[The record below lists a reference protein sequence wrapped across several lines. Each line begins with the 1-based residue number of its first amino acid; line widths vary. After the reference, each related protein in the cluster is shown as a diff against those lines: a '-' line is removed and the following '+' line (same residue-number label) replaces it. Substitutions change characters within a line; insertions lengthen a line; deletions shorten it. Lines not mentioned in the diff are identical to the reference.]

1 MFLETPD
8 WSGTE
13 WVEGLASA
21 CAIANRVD
29 GPARALLTAHEQGV
43 VAISLFDHRSSI
55 EPPAGLARW
64 LGHLFGFRPVNQLA
78 DRKLE
83 ALRRYCIMRRL
94 CEDALPPAEDDRIR
108 AAGYCDAALEEV
120 GKLLAASRVVH

>member
-1 MFLETPD
+1 
-8 WSGTE
+8 
-13 WVEGLASA
+13 
-21 CAIANRVD
+21 
-29 GPARALLTAHEQGV
+29 LTAHEQGV

-55 EPPAGLARW
+55 EPPTGLAWW

-94 CEDALPPAEDDRIR
+94 CQGALPPAEDDRIR
-108 AAGYCDAALEEV
+108 TAGYSDAALDEI
-120 GKLLAASRVVH
+120 GKLLAAGRIVH